1 MRAPACVARVVNWE
15 TWLLSGGV
23 PTGPVACKT
32 PSARPMKETGTQ
44 TAEQAPPGRSRSFG
58 QALRLSLV
66 SNTTGFPRR
75 TATQEN
81 GDDTGQAGAPEGGLV
96 AARSRGARL
105 EAGSSS
111 SLGQVRRNSSHA
123 RPTAL
128 KGAGFLSGHFH
139 GPLN

>member
-58 QALRLSLV
+58 EALRLSLV

-81 GDDTGQAGAPEGGLV
+81 GDDTGQAGAPEVGLV
-96 AARSRGARL
+96 AARSRWARL
-105 EAGSSS
+105 ESESSS
-111 SLGQVRRNSSHA
+111 SIGKLGEISTMA
-123 RPTAL
+123 RSTTS
-128 KGAGFLSGHFH
+128 KV
-139 GPLN
+139 